1 MPKRGTTVALMLLSF
16 ALAFSSCSKGGR
28 VLSEHKMEM
37 LYTDMFLAD
46 QWLRDHPKYRAMADT
61 TLFFDP
67 IFEKHNITFEDY
79 DASLK
84 YYVSKPELLAE
95 ITQKASARLSKM
107 ADIMSKEVERLAE
120 IDRTNKANRVSH
132 EFVDFESLE
141 PRSEYFSFTDS
152 VSVHSDSLALALDS
166 LSFASDSLAIASDSL
181 AIAPDSLAAKK
192 VSHGQRVGT
201 LLRGFDSVKVA
212 PRPFSRP
219 DSASVRV
226 RTRRT
231 APIPDKG
238 KMLPE
243 LDKDATR
250 KSLERITDKHHKE

>member
-120 IDRTNKANRVSH
+120 IDRTNKANRISH

-141 PRSEYFSFTDS
+141 PRSEYFSLTDS
-152 VSVHSDSLALALDS
+152 VSVHSDSLAFARDS
-166 LSFASDSLAIASDSL
+166 LTF
-181 AIAPDSLAAKK
+181 APDSLTYTRDSLAFAPDPLAAKE

-219 DSASVRV
+219 DSAS
-226 RTRRT
+226 
-231 APIPDKG
+231 I
-238 KMLPE
+238 
-243 LDKDATR
+243 R
-250 KSLERITDKHHKE
+250 KRLERITDKYHKE

>member
-37 LYTDMFLAD
+37 LYTDMVLAD
-46 QWLRDHPKYRAMADT
+46 QWLRDHPKDRAMADT

-120 IDRTNKANRVSH
+120 IDRTNKANRISH

-152 VSVHSDSLALALDS
+152 VSVHSDSLAFARDS
-166 LSFASDSLAIASDSL
+166 LTF
-181 AIAPDSLAAKK
+181 APDSLTYTRDSLAFAPDPLAAKE

-219 DSASVRV
+219 DSAS
-226 RTRRT
+226 
-231 APIPDKG
+231 I
-238 KMLPE
+238 
-243 LDKDATR
+243 R
-250 KSLERITDKHHKE
+250 KRLERITDKYHKE

>member
-1 MPKRGTTVALMLLSF
+1 MLLSF

-120 IDRTNKANRVSH
+120 IDRTNKANRISH

-166 LSFASDSLAIASDSL
+166 LAF
-181 AIAPDSLAAKK
+181 APDSLTYARDSLAFAPDPLAAKE

>member
-120 IDRTNKANRVSH
+120 IDRTNKANRISH

-166 LSFASDSLAIASDSL
+166 LAFAPDSLTY
-181 AIAPDSLAAKK
+181 APDSLAAKK

-219 DSASVRV
+219 DSAS
-226 RTRRT
+226 
-231 APIPDKG
+231 I
-238 KMLPE
+238 
-243 LDKDATR
+243 R
-250 KSLERITDKHHKE
+250 KRLERITDKHHKE

>member
-1 MPKRGTTVALMLLSF
+1 MLLSF

-120 IDRTNKANRVSH
+120 IDRTNKANRISH

-166 LSFASDSLAIASDSL
+166 LAFAPDSLTYTRDSLAV
-181 AIAPDSLAAKK
+181 APDSLAAKE

-201 LLRGFDSVKVA
+201 LLSGFDSVKVA

-219 DSASVRV
+219 DSAS
-226 RTRRT
+226 
-231 APIPDKG
+231 I
-238 KMLPE
+238 
-243 LDKDATR
+243 R
-250 KSLERITDKHHKE
+250 KRLERITDKHHKE

>member
-120 IDRTNKANRVSH
+120 IDRTNKANRISH

-152 VSVHSDSLALALDS
+152 VSVHSDSLA
-166 LSFASDSLAIASDSL
+166 FARDSLAFAPDSL
-181 AIAPDSLAAKK
+181 AYARDSLAFAPDSLAAKE

-219 DSASVRV
+219 DSASVRK
-226 RTRRT
+226 R
-231 APIPDKG
+231 
-238 KMLPE
+238 
-243 LDKDATR
+243 
-250 KSLERITDKHHKE
+250 LERITDKHHKE

>member
-120 IDRTNKANRVSH
+120 IDRTNKANRISH

-152 VSVHSDSLALALDS
+152 VSVHSDSLALALGS
-166 LSFASDSLAIASDSL
+166 LAFAQDSLAYTRDSL
-181 AIAPDSLAAKK
+181 AFAPDPLAAKE

-219 DSASVRV
+219 DSAS
-226 RTRRT
+226 
-231 APIPDKG
+231 I
-238 KMLPE
+238 
-243 LDKDATR
+243 R
-250 KSLERITDKHHKE
+250 KRLERITDKHHKE

>member
-1 MPKRGTTVALMLLSF
+1 MLLSF

-120 IDRTNKANRVSH
+120 IDRTNKANRISH

-166 LSFASDSLAIASDSL
+166 LAFAPDSLAYARDSL
-181 AIAPDSLAAKK
+181 AIAPDSLAAKE
-192 VSHGQRVGT
+192 VSHGQKVGT
-201 LLRGFDSVKVA
+201 LLRGFDS
-212 PRPFSRP
+212 SRWHP
-219 DSASVRV
+219 GRSRV
-226 RTRRT
+226 RTVPRSGSAGQLQYLIREKCSRNWIRMPRGR
-231 APIPDKG
+231 AW
-238 KMLPE
+238 
-243 LDKDATR
+243 
-250 KSLERITDKHHKE
+250 KE

>member
-120 IDRTNKANRVSH
+120 IDRTNKANRISH

-166 LSFASDSLAIASDSL
+166 LAF
-181 AIAPDSLAAKK
+181 APDSLAYARDSLAFAPAPFAPKE
-192 VSHGQRVGT
+192 VSHSQRVGT

-219 DSASVRV
+219 DSAS
-226 RTRRT
+226 
-231 APIPDKG
+231 I
-238 KMLPE
+238 
-243 LDKDATR
+243 R
-250 KSLERITDKHHKE
+250 KRLERITDKYHKE

>member
-120 IDRTNKANRVSH
+120 IDRTNKANRISH

-152 VSVHSDSLALALDS
+152 VSVHSDSLAFARDS
-166 LSFASDSLAIASDSL
+166 LTF
-181 AIAPDSLAAKK
+181 APDSLTYTRDSLAFAPDPLAAKE

-226 RTRRT
+226 RTR
-231 APIPDKG
+231 
-238 KMLPE
+238 
-243 LDKDATR
+243 
-250 KSLERITDKHHKE
+250 LERITDKYHKE

>member
-120 IDRTNKANRVSH
+120 IDRTNKANRISH

-141 PRSEYFSFTDS
+141 PRSEYFNFTDS

-166 LSFASDSLAIASDSL
+166 LAFAPDSLTYARDSLAFAQDSL
-181 AIAPDSLAAKK
+181 ATRDSLAAKE

-201 LLRGFDSVKVA
+201 FLRGFDSVKVA

-226 RTRRT
+226 RKR
-231 APIPDKG
+231 
-238 KMLPE
+238 
-243 LDKDATR
+243 
-250 KSLERITDKHHKE
+250 LERITDKHHKE

>member
-120 IDRTNKANRVSH
+120 IDRTNKANRISH

-152 VSVHSDSLALALDS
+152 VSVHSYSLAFARDSLTFAPDSLTYTRDSLA
-166 LSFASDSLAIASDSL
+166 FAQDSLATR
-181 AIAPDSLAAKK
+181 DSLAAKE

-212 PRPFSRP
+212 PRSFSRP
-219 DSASVRV
+219 DSASVRK
-226 RTRRT
+226 R
-231 APIPDKG
+231 
-238 KMLPE
+238 
-243 LDKDATR
+243 
-250 KSLERITDKHHKE
+250 LERITDKHHKE

>member
-120 IDRTNKANRVSH
+120 IDRTNKANRISH

-141 PRSEYFSFTDS
+141 PRSEYFSLTDS

-166 LSFASDSLAIASDSL
+166 LAFAPDSL

-219 DSASVRV
+219 DSASVRK
-226 RTRRT
+226 R
-231 APIPDKG
+231 
-238 KMLPE
+238 
-243 LDKDATR
+243 
-250 KSLERITDKHHKE
+250 LERITDKHHKE

>member
-120 IDRTNKANRVSH
+120 IDRTNKANRISH

-152 VSVHSDSLALALDS
+152 VSVHSDSLAFARDS
-166 LSFASDSLAIASDSL
+166 LTF
-181 AIAPDSLAAKK
+181 APDSLTYTRDSLAFAPDPLAAKE

-219 DSASVRV
+219 DSAS
-226 RTRRT
+226 
-231 APIPDKG
+231 I
-238 KMLPE
+238 
-243 LDKDATR
+243 R

>member
-120 IDRTNKANRVSH
+120 IDRTNKANRISH

-141 PRSEYFSFTDS
+141 PRSEYFSLTDS
-152 VSVHSDSLALALDS
+152 VSVHSDSLAFARDS
-166 LSFASDSLAIASDSL
+166 LTF
-181 AIAPDSLAAKK
+181 APDSLTYTRDSLAFAPDPLAAKE

-212 PRPFSRP
+212 PRSFSRP
-219 DSASVRV
+219 DSASVRK
-226 RTRRT
+226 R
-231 APIPDKG
+231 
-238 KMLPE
+238 
-243 LDKDATR
+243 
-250 KSLERITDKHHKE
+250 LERITDKHHKE

>member
-1 MPKRGTTVALMLLSF
+1 MLLSF

-120 IDRTNKANRVSH
+120 IDRTNKANRISH

-141 PRSEYFSFTDS
+141 PRSEYFSLTDS

-166 LSFASDSLAIASDSL
+166 LVFAPDSL

-226 RTRRT
+226 RTR
-231 APIPDKG
+231 
-238 KMLPE
+238 
-243 LDKDATR
+243 
-250 KSLERITDKHHKE
+250 LERITDKHHKE

>member
-120 IDRTNKANRVSH
+120 IDRTNKANRISH

-152 VSVHSDSLALALDS
+152 VSVHSDSLAFARDS
-166 LSFASDSLAIASDSL
+166 LTFAPDSLTYTRDSLAFAQDSL
-181 AIAPDSLAAKK
+181 ATRDSLAAKE

-212 PRPFSRP
+212 PRSFSRP

-226 RTRRT
+226 RTR
-231 APIPDKG
+231 
-238 KMLPE
+238 
-243 LDKDATR
+243 
-250 KSLERITDKHHKE
+250 LERITDKHHKE

>member
-1 MPKRGTTVALMLLSF
+1 MLLSF

-120 IDRTNKANRVSH
+120 IDRTNKANRISH

-152 VSVHSDSLALALDS
+152 VSVHSDSLAFARDS
-166 LSFASDSLAIASDSL
+166 LTF
-181 AIAPDSLAAKK
+181 APDSLTYTRDSLAFAPDPLAAKE

-219 DSASVRV
+219 DSAS
-226 RTRRT
+226 
-231 APIPDKG
+231 I
-238 KMLPE
+238 
-243 LDKDATR
+243 R
-250 KSLERITDKHHKE
+250 KRLERITDKHHKE

>member
-120 IDRTNKANRVSH
+120 IDRTNKANRISH

-152 VSVHSDSLALALDS
+152 VSVHSDSLAFARDS
-166 LSFASDSLAIASDSL
+166 LTF
-181 AIAPDSLAAKK
+181 APDSLTYTRDSLAFAPDPLAAKE

-219 DSASVRV
+219 DSAS
-226 RTRRT
+226 
-231 APIPDKG
+231 I
-238 KMLPE
+238 
-243 LDKDATR
+243 R
-250 KSLERITDKHHKE
+250 KRLERITDKHHKE

>member
-120 IDRTNKANRVSH
+120 IDRTNKANRISH

-166 LSFASDSLAIASDSL
+166 LAF
-181 AIAPDSLAAKK
+181 APDSLTYARDSLAFAPDPLAAKE

-226 RTRRT
+226 RTR
-231 APIPDKG
+231 
-238 KMLPE
+238 
-243 LDKDATR
+243 
-250 KSLERITDKHHKE
+250 LERITDKHHKE

>member
-1 MPKRGTTVALMLLSF
+1 MPKRGTTVALVLLSF

-120 IDRTNKANRVSH
+120 IDRTNKTNRISH

-166 LSFASDSLAIASDSL
+166 LAF
-181 AIAPDSLAAKK
+181 APDSLTYARDSLAFAPDPLAAKE

-219 DSASVRV
+219 DSASVRK
-226 RTRRT
+226 R
-231 APIPDKG
+231 
-238 KMLPE
+238 
-243 LDKDATR
+243 
-250 KSLERITDKHHKE
+250 LERITDKHHKE

>member
-1 MPKRGTTVALMLLSF
+1 M
-16 ALAFSSCSKGGR
+16 
-28 VLSEHKMEM
+28 SEHKMEM

-120 IDRTNKANRVSH
+120 IDRTNKANRISH

-152 VSVHSDSLALALDS
+152 VSVHSDSLSLALDS
-166 LSFASDSLAIASDSL
+166 LAFAPDSLAYARDSL
-181 AIAPDSLAAKK
+181 AFAPDSLAAKE
-192 VSHGQRVGT
+192 VSHSQRVGT

-219 DSASVRV
+219 DSASVR
-226 RTRRT
+226 
-231 APIPDKG
+231 
-238 KMLPE
+238 
-243 LDKDATR
+243 

>member
-120 IDRTNKANRVSH
+120 IDRTNKANRISH

-141 PRSEYFSFTDS
+141 PRSEYFSLTDS
-152 VSVHSDSLALALDS
+152 VSVHSDSLAIALDS
-166 LSFASDSLAIASDSL
+166 LSFASDSL

-219 DSASVRV
+219 DSAS
-226 RTRRT
+226 
-231 APIPDKG
+231 I
-238 KMLPE
+238 
-243 LDKDATR
+243 R
-250 KSLERITDKHHKE
+250 KRLERITDKYHKE

>member
-1 MPKRGTTVALMLLSF
+1 M
-16 ALAFSSCSKGGR
+16 
-28 VLSEHKMEM
+28 SEHKMEM

-120 IDRTNKANRVSH
+120 IDRTNKANRISH

-141 PRSEYFSFTDS
+141 PRSEYFSLTDS

-166 LSFASDSLAIASDSL
+166 LAFAPDSLAYAR
-181 AIAPDSLAAKK
+181 DSLAAKK

-219 DSASVRV
+219 DSASVRK
-226 RTRRT
+226 R
-231 APIPDKG
+231 
-238 KMLPE
+238 
-243 LDKDATR
+243 
-250 KSLERITDKHHKE
+250 LERITDKHHKE

>member
-120 IDRTNKANRVSH
+120 IDRTNKANRISH

-166 LSFASDSLAIASDSL
+166 LAF
-181 AIAPDSLAAKK
+181 APDSLTYTRDSLAFAPDPLAAKE

-219 DSASVRV
+219 DSAS
-226 RTRRT
+226 
-231 APIPDKG
+231 I
-238 KMLPE
+238 
-243 LDKDATR
+243 R

>member
-120 IDRTNKANRVSH
+120 IDRTNKANRISH

-141 PRSEYFSFTDS
+141 PRSEYFGFTDS
-152 VSVHSDSLALALDS
+152 VSVHSDSLAIALDS
-166 LSFASDSLAIASDSL
+166 LSFAPDSL

-219 DSASVRV
+219 DSASVRK
-226 RTRRT
+226 R
-231 APIPDKG
+231 
-238 KMLPE
+238 
-243 LDKDATR
+243 
-250 KSLERITDKHHKE
+250 LERITDKHHKE

>member
-1 MPKRGTTVALMLLSF
+1 MLLSF

-120 IDRTNKANRVSH
+120 IDRTNKANRISH

-152 VSVHSDSLALALDS
+152 VSVHSDSLSLALDS
-166 LSFASDSLAIASDSL
+166 LAFAPDSLAYARDSL
-181 AIAPDSLAAKK
+181 AIAPDSLAAKE
-192 VSHGQRVGT
+192 VSHSQRVGT

-219 DSASVRV
+219 DSASVRK
-226 RTRRT
+226 RRT

>member
-120 IDRTNKANRVSH
+120 IDRTNKANRISH

-152 VSVHSDSLALALDS
+152 VSVQSDSLAFARDS
-166 LSFASDSLAIASDSL
+166 LTFAPDSLTYTRDSLAFAQDSL
-181 AIAPDSLAAKK
+181 ATRDSLAAKE

-212 PRPFSRP
+212 PRSFSRP
-219 DSASVRV
+219 DSASVRK
-226 RTRRT
+226 R
-231 APIPDKG
+231 
-238 KMLPE
+238 
-243 LDKDATR
+243 
-250 KSLERITDKHHKE
+250 LERITDKHHKE

>member
-166 LSFASDSLAIASDSL
+166 LAFAPDSLTYARDSLAF
-181 AIAPDSLAAKK
+181 APDSLAAKE

-219 DSASVRV
+219 DSAS
-226 RTRRT
+226 
-231 APIPDKG
+231 I
-238 KMLPE
+238 
-243 LDKDATR
+243 R
-250 KSLERITDKHHKE
+250 KRLERITDKHHKE

>member
-120 IDRTNKANRVSH
+120 IDRTNKANRISH

-141 PRSEYFSFTDS
+141 PRSEYFSLTDS
-152 VSVHSDSLALALDS
+152 VSVHSDSLAFARDS
-166 LSFASDSLAIASDSL
+166 LTF
-181 AIAPDSLAAKK
+181 APDSLTYTRDSLAFAPDPLAAKE

-219 DSASVRV
+219 DSASVRK
-226 RTRRT
+226 R
-231 APIPDKG
+231 
-238 KMLPE
+238 
-243 LDKDATR
+243 
-250 KSLERITDKHHKE
+250 LERITDKHHKE

>member
-1 MPKRGTTVALMLLSF
+1 MLLSF

-120 IDRTNKANRVSH
+120 IDRTNKANRISH

-152 VSVHSDSLALALDS
+152 VSVHSDSLSLALDS
-166 LSFASDSLAIASDSL
+166 LAFAPDSLAYARDSL
-181 AIAPDSLAAKK
+181 AIAPDSLAAKE
-192 VSHGQRVGT
+192 VSLGQRVGT

-219 DSASVRV
+219 DSDSVRK
-226 RTRRT
+226 RRT

-243 LDKDATR
+243 LDKDASR